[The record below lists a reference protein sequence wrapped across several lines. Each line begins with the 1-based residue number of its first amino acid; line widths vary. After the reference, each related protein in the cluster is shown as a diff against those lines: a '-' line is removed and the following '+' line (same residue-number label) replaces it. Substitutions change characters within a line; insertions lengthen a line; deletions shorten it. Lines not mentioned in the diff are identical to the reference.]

1 MDLLNNLLIGFQSAV
16 TLTNLLYC
24 FVGVSLGTLVGVLP
38 GMGPVATVAML
49 LPITYALDPSSA
61 LIMLAGIYYGA
72 QYGGST
78 TAILVNIP
86 GEAAA
91 VVTCLDGH
99 KLAKLGRAGAALGVA
114 AFGSFIAGCF
124 ATVLIAAFAEPLTL
138 VAFEFGPREY
148 FSLMVLG
155 LVGAVV
161 LASGSLLKAI
171 GMIFIGIL
179 LGCVGMDVNS
189 GALRYVFGVDELMDG
204 LDFVALSMGVYG
216 FAEIIRNLDAA
227 GSREAVPAAVD
238 KVLPSA
244 KDLKESAGAI
254 SRGTILGS
262 LLGILPGGGAL
273 LSSFA
278 SYTLEKKLAGKNARP
293 PFGEGNIRGVA
304 GPESANNAG
313 AQTSFIP
320 MLTLGIPSN
329 AVMALMIGALML
341 HDIAPGPQVM
351 TTNPSLFWGLIVS
364 MWIGNVFLVILNIPL
379 IGLWVKLLRVPY
391 RLLYP
396 AILVFCA
403 IGVYSINNNPFDIW
417 ITIGFGIFGWIV
429 NKLGCEC
436 APLILGFILGPMLE
450 ENMRRALLLS
460 RGDLTTFVTGP
471 ISGSLLAV
479 SAVLLLLVILPSV
492 RSGREKAF
500 VEDY

>member
-227 GSREAVPAAVD
+227 GSREAVPAAVG

-320 MLTLGIPSN
+320 MLTLGIERRD
-329 AVMALMIGALML
+329 GT
-341 HDIAPGPQVM
+341 HDRRPDAARHCPGPAGHDDESLALLGPHRLHVDRERLSR
-351 TTNPSLFWGLIVS
+351 NPQHSAHRPLGEAPARALPAPLPGDSRLLHNRRLFDQQQ
-364 MWIGNVFLVILNIPL
+364 PL
-379 IGLWVKLLRVPY
+379 RHLDHDRIRHLRVDRQQARVRVRAAHS
-391 RLLYP
+391 RLHP
-396 AILVFCA
+396 
-403 IGVYSINNNPFDIW
+403 
-417 ITIGFGIFGWIV
+417 
-429 NKLGCEC
+429 
-436 APLILGFILGPMLE
+436 
-450 ENMRRALLLS
+450 RA
-460 RGDLTTFVTGP
+460 D
-471 ISGSLLAV
+471 A
-479 SAVLLLLVILPSV
+479 
-492 RSGREKAF
+492 
-500 VEDY
+500 

>member
-1 MDLLNNLLIGFQSAV
+1 MDLLNHLLIGFENAV
-16 TLTNLLYC
+16 TWTNLLYC
-24 FVGVSLGTLVGVLP
+24 FVGVTLGTLVGVLP

-49 LPITYALDPSSA
+49 LPITYALDPSTA

-86 GEAAA
+86 GEASA

-99 KLAKLGRAGAALGVA
+99 RLALAGRAGAALGIA
-114 AFGSFIAGCF
+114 AIGSFIAGCF
-124 ATVLIAAFAEPLTL
+124 ATVVIAAFAEPLTQ
-138 VAFEFGPREY
+138 VAFQFGPREY

-161 LASGSLLKAI
+161 LASGSLLKAV
-171 GMIFIGIL
+171 GMILIGIL

-189 GALRYVFGVDELMDG
+189 GALRYVFGIDELMDG
-204 LDFVALSMGVYG
+204 FDFVALSMGVYG
-216 FAEIIRNLDAA
+216 FAEIIRNLDVL
-227 GSREAVPAAVD
+227 GDREAKPVPVGR
-238 KVLPSA
+238 VLPS
-244 KDLKESAGAI
+244 KNDLKISAGPI
-254 SRGTILGS
+254 TRGTLIGS
-262 LLGILPGGGAL
+262 FLGILPGGGAL

-278 SYTLEKKLAGKNARP
+278 SYTLEKKLAGEKANP
-293 PFGEGNIRGVA
+293 PFGQGNIRGVA

-351 TTNPSLFWGLIVS
+351 TNNPSLFWGLIVS

-379 IGLWVKLLRVPY
+379 IGLWVRLLRVPY

-403 IGVYSINNNPFDIW
+403 IGVYSI
-417 ITIGFGIFGWIV
+417 GFGIFGWVV

-460 RGDLTTFVTGP
+460 RGDLSTFVTGP

-479 SAVLLLLVILPSV
+479 SALLLLIVILPAV

-500 VEDY
+500 AEED

>member
-1 MDLLNNLLIGFQSAV
+1 MDLLNHLLIGFENAV
-16 TLTNLLYC
+16 TWTNLLYC
-24 FVGVSLGTLVGVLP
+24 FVGVTLGTLVGVLP

-49 LPITYALDPSSA
+49 LPITYALDPSTA

-86 GEAAA
+86 GEASA

-99 KLAKLGRAGAALGVA
+99 RLALAGRAGAALGIA
-114 AFGSFIAGCF
+114 AIGSFIAGCF
-124 ATVLIAAFAEPLTL
+124 ATVVIAAFAEPLTQ
-138 VAFEFGPREY
+138 VAFQFGPR
-148 FSLMVLG
+148 VLG

-161 LASGSLLKAI
+161 LASGSLLKAV
-171 GMIFIGIL
+171 GMILIGIL

-189 GALRYVFGVDELMDG
+189 GALRYVFGIDELMDG
-204 LDFVALSMGVYG
+204 FDFVALSMGVYG
-216 FAEIIRNLDAA
+216 FAEIIRNLDVL
-227 GSREAVPAAVD
+227 GDREATPVPVGR
-238 KVLPSA
+238 VLPS
-244 KDLKESAGAI
+244 KNDLKTSAGPIA
-254 SRGTILGS
+254 RGTLIGS
-262 LLGILPGGGAL
+262 FLGILPGGGAL

-278 SYTLEKKLAGKNARP
+278 SYTLEKKLAGEKANP
-293 PFGEGNIRGVA
+293 PFGHGNIRGVA

-351 TTNPSLFWGLIVS
+351 TNNPSLFWGLIVS

-379 IGLWVKLLRVPY
+379 IGLWVRLLRVPY

-460 RGDLTTFVTGP
+460 RGDLSTFVTGP

-479 SAVLLLLVILPSV
+479 SALLLLIVILPAV

-500 VEDY
+500 AEED

>member
-1 MDLLNNLLIGFQSAV
+1 MDLFSHLLLGFQSAV
-16 TLTNLLYC
+16 SISNLLYC
-24 FVGVSLGTLVGVLP
+24 LLGVSLGTLVGVLP
-38 GMGPVATVAML
+38 GMGPVAAVAML
-49 LPITYALDPSSA
+49 LPVTYALDPSAA

-78 TAILVNIP
+78 TAILINIP
-86 GEAAA
+86 GEASA
-91 VVTCLDGH
+91 VITCLDGH
-99 KLAKLGRAGAALGVA
+99 KLARLGRAGAALGVA
-114 AFGSFIAGCF
+114 AIGSFCAGCF
-124 ATVLIAAFAEPLTL
+124 ATVLIAAFAEPLTQI
-138 VAFEFGPREY
+138 AFQFGPREY

-161 LASGSLLKAI
+161 LASGSLLKAS

-204 LDFVALSMGVYG
+204 FDFVALSMGIYG
-216 FAEIIRNLDAA
+216 FSEIIRNLDMM
-227 GSREAVPAAVD
+227 GDRELVPAPVGR
-238 KVLPSA
+238 VLPT
-244 KDLKESAGAI
+244 KDELKASAGPIA
-254 SRGTILGS
+254 RGTVVGS

-278 SYTLEKKLAGKNARP
+278 SYMLEKKLAGARATP
-293 PFGEGNIRGVA
+293 AFGEGNIRGVA

-364 MWIGNVFLVILNIPL
+364 MWIGNVFLIILNIPL
-379 IGLWVKLLRVPY
+379 IGVWIRLLRVPY

-403 IGVYSINNNPFDIW
+403 IGVYSISNNPFDIW
-417 ITIGFGIFGWIV
+417 ITIGFGVFGWLA
-429 NKLGCEC
+429 NKFGCEC

-471 ISGSLLAV
+471 ISGSILAV
-479 SAVLLLLVILPSV
+479 AALLLVIVILPSV

-500 VEDY
+500 VED

>member
-1 MDLLNNLLIGFQSAV
+1 MDLFSHLLLGFQSAV
-16 TLTNLLYC
+16 SISNLLYC
-24 FVGVSLGTLVGVLP
+24 LLGVSLGTLVGVLP
-38 GMGPVATVAML
+38 GMGPVAAVAML
-49 LPITYALDPSSA
+49 LPVTYALDPSAA

-78 TAILVNIP
+78 TAILINIP
-86 GEAAA
+86 GEASA
-91 VVTCLDGH
+91 VITCLDGH
-99 KLAKLGRAGAALGVA
+99 KLARLGRAGAALGVA
-114 AFGSFIAGCF
+114 AIGSFCAGCF
-124 ATVLIAAFAEPLTL
+124 ATVLIAAFAEPLTQI
-138 VAFEFGPREY
+138 AFQFGPREY

-204 LDFVALSMGVYG
+204 FDFVALSMGIYG
-216 FAEIIRNLDAA
+216 FSEIIRNLDMM
-227 GSREAVPAAVD
+227 GDRELVPAPVGR
-238 KVLPSA
+238 VLPT
-244 KDLKESAGAI
+244 KDELKASAGPIA
-254 SRGTILGS
+254 RGTVVGS

-278 SYTLEKKLAGKNARP
+278 SYMLEKKLAGARATP
-293 PFGEGNIRGVA
+293 AFGEGNIRGVA

-364 MWIGNVFLVILNIPL
+364 MWIGTVFLIILNIPL
-379 IGLWVKLLRVPY
+379 IGVWIRLLRVPY

-403 IGVYSINNNPFDIW
+403 IGVYSISNNPFDIW
-417 ITIGFGIFGWIV
+417 ITIGFGVFGWLA
-429 NKLGCEC
+429 NKFGCEC

-471 ISGSLLAV
+471 ISGSILAV
-479 SAVLLLLVILPSV
+479 AALLLVIVILPSV

-500 VEDY
+500 VED

>member
-1 MDLLNNLLIGFQSAV
+1 MDLLNHLLIGFENAV
-16 TLTNLLYC
+16 TWTNLLYC
-24 FVGVSLGTLVGVLP
+24 FVGVTLGTLVGVLP

-49 LPITYALDPSSA
+49 LPITYALDPSTA

-78 TAILVNIP
+78 TAFLINIP
-86 GEAAA
+86 GEASA

-99 KLAKLGRAGAALGVA
+99 RLALAGRAGAALGIA
-114 AFGSFIAGCF
+114 AIGSFIAGCF
-124 ATVLIAAFAEPLTL
+124 ATVVIAAFAEPLTQ
-138 VAFEFGPREY
+138 VAFQFGPREY

-161 LASGSLLKAI
+161 LASGSLLKAV
-171 GMIFIGIL
+171 GMILIGIL

-189 GALRYVFGVDELMDG
+189 GALRYVFGIDELMDG
-204 LDFVALSMGVYG
+204 FDFVALSMGVYG
-216 FAEIIRNLDAA
+216 FAEIIRNLDVL
-227 GSREAVPAAVD
+227 GDREAKPVPVGR
-238 KVLPSA
+238 VLPS
-244 KDLKESAGAI
+244 KNDLKISAGPI
-254 SRGTILGS
+254 TRGTLIGS
-262 LLGILPGGGAL
+262 FLGILPGGGAL

-278 SYTLEKKLAGKNARP
+278 SYTLEKKLAGEKANP
-293 PFGEGNIRGVA
+293 PFGHGNIRGVA

-329 AVMALMIGALML
+329 AVMALMI

-351 TTNPSLFWGLIVS
+351 TNNPSLFWGLIVS

-379 IGLWVKLLRVPY
+379 IGLWVRLLRVPY

-460 RGDLTTFVTGP
+460 RGDLSTFVTGP

-479 SAVLLLLVILPSV
+479 SALLLLIVILPAV

-500 VEDY
+500 AEED

>member
-1 MDLLNNLLIGFQSAV
+1 M
-16 TLTNLLYC
+16 
-24 FVGVSLGTLVGVLP
+24 
-38 GMGPVATVAML
+38 
-49 LPITYALDPSSA
+49 
-61 LIMLAGIYYGA
+61 
-72 QYGGST
+72 
-78 TAILVNIP
+78 
-86 GEAAA
+86 
-91 VVTCLDGH
+91 
-99 KLAKLGRAGAALGVA
+99 
-114 AFGSFIAGCF
+114 
-124 ATVLIAAFAEPLTL
+124 
-138 VAFEFGPREY
+138 
-148 FSLMVLG
+148 
-155 LVGAVV
+155 
-161 LASGSLLKAI
+161 LASGSLLKAVGI
-171 GMIFIGIL
+171 ILIGIL
-179 LGCVGMDVNS
+179 LGCVGMYVNS
-189 GALRYVFGVDELMDG
+189 GALRYVFGIDELMDG
-204 LDFVALSMGVYG
+204 FDFVALSMGVYG
-216 FAEIIRNLDAA
+216 FAEIIRNLDVL
-227 GSREAVPAAVD
+227 GDREAKPVPVGR
-238 KVLPSA
+238 VLPS
-244 KDLKESAGAI
+244 KNDLKISAGPIA
-254 SRGTILGS
+254 RGTLIGS
-262 LLGILPGGGAL
+262 FLGILPGGGAL

-278 SYTLEKKLAGKNARP
+278 SYTLEKKLAGEKANP
-293 PFGEGNIRGVA
+293 PFGHGNIRGVA

-351 TTNPSLFWGLIVS
+351 TNNPSLFWGLIVS

-379 IGLWVKLLRVPY
+379 IGLWVRLLRVPY

-417 ITIGFGIFGWIV
+417 ITIGFGIFGWVV

-460 RGDLTTFVTGP
+460 RGDLSTFVTGP

-479 SAVLLLLVILPSV
+479 SALLLLIVILPAV

-500 VEDY
+500 AEED